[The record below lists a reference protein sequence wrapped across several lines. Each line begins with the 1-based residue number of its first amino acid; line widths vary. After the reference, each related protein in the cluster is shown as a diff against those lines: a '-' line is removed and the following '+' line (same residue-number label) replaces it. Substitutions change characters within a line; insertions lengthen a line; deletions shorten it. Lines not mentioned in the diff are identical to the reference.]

1 MCRISSHWRAR
12 RPETAD
18 QLCNVFPLPPPP
30 YPPTPPPVCNPP
42 SGTSHQCYACAKS
55 EFVGVP
61 GELRWQT
68 TCVTCP
74 STPPLPSLA
83 SPRKPHQTPVT
94 SAMQL
99 QSQHMMA
106 CQESC
111 SGRPAVHL
119 IICIWP
125 LLPSSP
131 CQVAE
136 RRRRGWSGGVR
147 TPLWGPPHLSKQPL
161 QVCHPL
167 PAPSPPPLTPPSPT
181 LPQPFQMLSCYNSPL
196 VLQVKPN
203 QYMQKQSY

>member
-1 MCRISSHWRAR
+1 MHFLLQSSH
-12 RPETAD
+12 
-18 QLCNVFPLPPPP
+18 LK
-30 YPPTPPPVCNPP
+30 
-42 SGTSHQCYACAKS
+42 SHPCSQAPHNRCYACAES
-55 EFVGVP
+55 AVIGVP
-61 GELRWQT
+61 GDLRRQT
-68 TCVTCP
+68 SCVMSSPFPPPP
-74 STPPLPSLA
+74 SPPPPPPPSPPPPAPPLPSLA

-167 PAPSPPPLTPPSPT
+167 PRPQPPSPYAPLPHPAPT
-181 LPQPFQMLSCYNSPL
+181 LSNAELL
-196 VLQVKPN
+196 
-203 QYMQKQSY
+203 